1 MREPSLNMSDY
12 LPLFMVGKAS
22 LCLPKRQSP
31 KQECRHRLNNKAS
44 MLKTTLCTLDSHRQ
58 TLENVVTV
66 SASNG
71 FTS

>member
-22 LCLPKRQSP
+22 LCLHKRQSP
-31 KQECRHRLNNKAS
+31 KQECRHQLNNKAS
-44 MLKTTLCTLDSHRQ
+44 MLKTTLYTLDSHRQ